1 MTYRR
6 IDLTDEP
13 EITHA
18 LFRLGKYIE
27 KHGVRRDFDAAI
39 TDCYLGK
46 DIRFS
51 FPVNQCV
58 MLREKL
64 EGTDDFIEPGNVP
77 KRIEIIEKLIFK
89 EIWSYHEN

>member
-46 DIRFS
+46 DREFS
-51 FPVNQCV
+51 FTMNRCT

-64 EGTDDFIEPGNVP
+64 EGTDDMVEPGNVP

-89 EIWSYHEN
+89 EIWS